1 MKKFLIILAV
11 VIMAIGCSESDNVT
25 GDGDGYGEI
34 VVKAFDNPPPV
45 DVENIFLTIIEVSV
59 HSSEEGWVVISEPD
73 STFDF
78 LELINGTTAVL
89 ADNTLK
95 AGQYSQMRL
104 LLADSN
110 EIVIDGESF
119 PLKVPSGSQSGV
131 KLNLDFTVVADQLI
145 EIYVDFDAAHS
156 ITMASDK
163 YILLPSFRAFKEV
176 LSGTLSGT
184 VTDTLGSGI
193 ENATVSA
200 TSPEYSTSTITDSI
214 GMYKLILPEGDYDI
228 SANAAGYTS
237 ADTVYSGITLTA
249 GTDLTGFDFTLE

>member
-1 MKKFLIILAV
+1 MRKFLIITAMV
-11 VIMAIGCSESDNVT
+11 VMAIGCSESDNVT
-25 GDGDGYGEI
+25 GDADGYGQI
-34 VVKAFDNPPPV
+34 VVNAFDNPPPV
-45 DVENIFLTIIEVSV
+45 DVENIFLTILQVSV
-59 HSSEEGWVVISEPD
+59 HSSEEGWVVLSEPD

-78 LELINGTTAVL
+78 LELINGTMVVL

-110 EIVIDGESF
+110 EIVIDGFSYH
-119 PLKVPSGSQSGV
+119 LKVPSGSQSGV
-131 KLNLDFTVVADQLI
+131 KFNLDFTVEADQLI

-156 ITMASDK
+156 ITLSSDK
-163 YILLPSFRAFKEV
+163 YILLPTFRAFKEV

-193 ENATVSA
+193 ENATASA
-200 TSPEYSTSTITDSI
+200 TSPDYSTSTVTDSI
-214 GMYKLILPEGDYDI
+214 GMYKLILPEGNYDI
-228 SANAAGYTS
+228 SATAAGYTS

-249 GTDLTGFDFTLE
+249 GTDLIGFDFILE